1 MSDFEKEKWTPST
14 DTLNGLRNAAIFYLV
29 GGLILAALRI
39 LAGRLLIFAL
49 IGGGIICA
57 VGIGWLM
64 ANNPSNKRTGAMI
77 TGVGIIVMLS
87 GVRISILPVV
97 TGTLLSII
105 IIGSLVLGVKNL
117 INYFIAQSKRY

>member
-1 MSDFEKEKWTPST
+1 MSDSEKEKWAPST
-14 DTLNGLRNAAIFYLV
+14 ETLNGLRKAAIFYLV

-39 LAGRLLIFAL
+39 AAVRLPIFAL

-77 TGVGIIVMLS
+77 TGVGITLMLS
-87 GVRISILPVV
+87 PVRISILPVV
-97 TGTLLSII
+97 AGTLLSII
-105 IIGSLVLGVKNL
+105 IVSFLVMGVKNL
-117 INYFIAQSKRY
+117 IAYFIAQGKRY